1 MMTSEVISRGEA
13 VQPHY
18 GRTQANRLGSLPTGI
33 SAWINGTEVVNDTYG
48 RLETDEERRAFFDE
62 FLKVQRAGFGSAW
75 VAIYQTVDL
84 MRQND
89 WYWQSAGFDSF
100 DAFWRQQGEA
110 LFGQWADLEAT
121 YQYAHLAAPQLFEV
135 DYEEAKAIAQQ
146 LARFREVKPAMSIAE
161 ANKANGAKG
170 GRPKTQGLREPSVS
184 NPVNPA
190 DYIPELNSIEWRD
203 GFNRGQLASKDA
215 AGDSIKRFARLRR
228 DAPSVADQFLAGEF
242 IKRFKN
248 GKPPMPDLKAAEIA
262 AGIRKEGQTVRQ
274 RDGLA
279 YCKQLASK
287 LTAEQLQQLRDHINT
302 ILQTIQ

>member
-84 MRQND
+84 MRQNG

-100 DAFWRQQGEA
+100 DAFWREQGEA
-110 LFGQWADLEAT
+110 LFGQWAELEAT
-121 YQYAHLAAPQLFEV
+121 YQYCHLAAPQLFEV

-146 LARFREVKPAMSIAE
+146 LARFREVRPA
-161 ANKANGAKG
+161 KAAGTGGAPKG
-170 GRPKTQGLREPSVS
+170 NQNARKTTGLAKAGL

-190 DYIPELNSIEWRD
+190 DFIPELNSSEWQD

-228 DAPSVADQFLAGEF
+228 DAPDVADQFLAGEF